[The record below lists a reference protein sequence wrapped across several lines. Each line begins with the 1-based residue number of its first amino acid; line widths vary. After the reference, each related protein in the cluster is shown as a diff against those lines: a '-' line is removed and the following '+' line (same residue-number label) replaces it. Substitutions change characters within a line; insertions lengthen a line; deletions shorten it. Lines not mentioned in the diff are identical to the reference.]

1 MKKIVFVRRALEK
14 IKDFPDKARREAGFQ
29 LDKVQQGEN
38 PTDWK
43 PMSSIASGVQEI
55 RISETEGSFRIIY
68 IARFEE
74 AIYTL
79 HAFQK
84 KTQKTNKSDIDVAKK
99 AYKMII
105 EARKQ

>member
-1 MKKIVFVRRALEK
+1 MKKIVFAGRTLEK

-43 PMSSIASGVQEI
+43 PMSSVAPGVQEI
-55 RISETEGSFRIIY
+55 RISESDGIYRIIY

-74 AIYTL
+74 AVYAL

-84 KTQKTNKSDIDVAKK
+84 KTQKTNKSDIDVAKN